1 MVDLQHTAG
10 DGILNDTETKETHMR
25 IRSIL
30 AATAVAAATATA
42 VLAGGAAHATV
53 AVNDGVGHVDKGDVQ
68 SAFGWNNP
76 DFDKNVKTGTEP
88 AFTSGTYTRTTD
100 NVWSCTNGV
109 GEQHRDR
116 VTVMAQKVTATPTL
130 SSNGKQINGWDL
142 TGTSTTGPL
151 KVLSDTGIPADV
163 MTCPAGSSLDFT
175 KPLSINQVGVAKYN
189 TYTTQIGDLQVT
201 IGGVTKPLPNTR

>member
-1 MVDLQHTAG
+1 MNAIAEPPG
-10 DGILNDTETKETHMR
+10 TESSMTQLRDTHMR
-25 IRSIL
+25 TRSIL
-30 AATAVAAATATA
+30 LGLTAVAVASPIALASSANAAIS
-42 VLAGGAAHATV
+42 VDNGA
-53 AVNDGVGHVDKGDVQ
+53 GHVDKGDVQ
-68 SAFGWNNP
+68 RVYGWNNP
-76 DFDKNVKTGTEP
+76 TFDANVKTGYEP